1 MFSFFIH
8 LHLIEVW
15 SIITPGDY
23 MNENVEKRKKYEID
37 MCSGNLFVKILI
49 FSLPLALMG
58 ILQLLYNTADL
69 IVVGNFSNQEGALGA
84 VGSTSALINLIVN
97 LFMGLS
103 VGTNVVVARL
113 YGAKDYEKVG
123 RVVHTSIF
131 ISFIIGVLL
140 GVMGFFMAG
149 TFLHLMHNDLELS
162 KIYLQ
167 IYFIGMPFNMVYNF
181 AAAILRAVGDT
192 KRPLIYLSVAG
203 IVNIILNLFFVI
215 VCKMGV
221 AGVAIATIIS
231 QIISCVLIMLALLKS
246 NEAYRFRF
254 KELAI
259 YKNELWEITK
269 IGLPAGIQGSI
280 FSISNVIIQS
290 SVNMFTPQN
299 VVMDGNSAAS
309 SLEGFV
315 YTAMNSVYHAALAFT
330 GQNVGAK
337 NKKNIIKVT
346 IYSLIIVTMIGV
358 FMGGLTFI
366 FGKQLLRIY
375 VNAPDKINVGYI
387 RLHYLCLPYFLCGIM
402 DVMVGVLRGLGY
414 STIPM
419 IVSIIGVCG
428 FRIAW
433 IYLVFRQ
440 YTNFVDYN
448 DLHLLYI
455 SYPISWIITFAI
467 HLLTYFIVSKKVF
480 NAFRENTGEVVTA

>member
-1 MFSFFIH
+1 ME
-8 LHLIEVW
+8 L
-15 SIITPGDY
+15 TKK
-23 MNENVEKRKKYEID
+23 NKKYEID
-37 MCSGNLFVKILI
+37 MCSGNLFKKIII
-49 FSLPLALMG
+49 FCIPLALMG

-69 IVVGNFSNQEGALGA
+69 IVVGKFGNQEGAVGA
-84 VGSTSALINLIVN
+84 VGSTSSLINLLIN

-113 YGAKDYEKVG
+113 YGSKEYDKVG
-123 RVVHTSIF
+123 RVVHTSIT
-131 ISFIIGVLL
+131 ISLIIGTLVGLI
-140 GVMGFFMAG
+140 GYFMAG
-149 TFLHLMHNDLELS
+149 TFLHLMHNDTELS
-162 KIYLQ
+162 KLYLK

-192 KRPLIYLSVAG
+192 KRPLIFLSISGV
-203 IVNIILNLFFVI
+203 VNIILNIVFVL
-215 VCKMGV
+215 CFKMGV
-221 AGVAIATIIS
+221 AGVAIATVIS
-231 QIISCVLIMLALLKS
+231 QVISCVFIMITLIKT
-246 NEAYRFRF
+246 NEPYKFKMFR
-254 KELAI
+254 I
-259 YKNELWEITK
+259 YKKELWEITK
-269 IGLPAGIQGSI
+269 IGLPAGLQGSI

-299 VVMDGNSAAS
+299 VVMDGNAAAS

-337 NKKNIIKVT
+337 NKKNIKRVT
-346 IYSLIIVTMIGV
+346 IYSLIIVTIIAII
-358 FMGGLTFI
+358 MGGTIFI
-366 FGKQLLRIY
+366 FGRDLLKIY
-375 VNAPDKINVGYI
+375 VDDPQTIEVGYI

-433 IYLVFRQ
+433 IYLVFRPS
-440 YTNFVDYN
+440 TDFVNFN
-448 DLHLLYI
+448 DLNLLYI
-455 SYPISWIITFAI
+455 SYPISWIVTFII
-467 HLLTYFIVSKKVF
+467 HVITYFIVSKKVF
-480 NAFRENTGEVVTA
+480 NRFLDKSNDLVSLNA

>member
-162 KIYLQ
+162 KIYL
-167 IYFIGMPFNMVYNF
+167 
-181 AAAILRAVGDT
+181 
-192 KRPLIYLSVAG
+192 
-203 IVNIILNLFFVI
+203 
-215 VCKMGV
+215 
-221 AGVAIATIIS
+221 
-231 QIISCVLIMLALLKS
+231 
-246 NEAYRFRF
+246 
-254 KELAI
+254 
-259 YKNELWEITK
+259 
-269 IGLPAGIQGSI
+269 
-280 FSISNVIIQS
+280 
-290 SVNMFTPQN
+290 
-299 VVMDGNSAAS
+299 
-309 SLEGFV
+309 
-315 YTAMNSVYHAALAFT
+315 
-330 GQNVGAK
+330 
-337 NKKNIIKVT
+337 
-346 IYSLIIVTMIGV
+346 
-358 FMGGLTFI
+358 
-366 FGKQLLRIY
+366 
-375 VNAPDKINVGYI
+375 
-387 RLHYLCLPYFLCGIM
+387 
-402 DVMVGVLRGLGY
+402 
-414 STIPM
+414 
-419 IVSIIGVCG
+419 
-428 FRIAW
+428 
-433 IYLVFRQ
+433 
-440 YTNFVDYN
+440 
-448 DLHLLYI
+448 
-455 SYPISWIITFAI
+455 
-467 HLLTYFIVSKKVF
+467 
-480 NAFRENTGEVVTA
+480 